1 MYFRNY
7 NNLFFQNKYKTSPTI
22 NRHVISHLFSVYR
35 KSLEKKTEKQKQKK
49 NKFETKMADVLD
61 LQAEVEDE
69 EFEVDEEGIFILNM
83 CRSVSIDNKAS

>member
-1 MYFRNY
+1 
-7 NNLFFQNKYKTSPTI
+7 
-22 NRHVISHLFSVYR
+22 
-35 KSLEKKTEKQKQKK
+35 
-49 NKFETKMADVLD
+49 MADVLD

>member
-1 MYFRNY
+1 M
-7 NNLFFQNKYKTSPTI
+7 
-22 NRHVISHLFSVYR
+22 ISHLFSVYR

-69 EFEVDEEGIFILNM
+69 EFEVDEEGIFIKHM
-83 CRSVSIDNKAS
+83 YKSVSIDDNAS